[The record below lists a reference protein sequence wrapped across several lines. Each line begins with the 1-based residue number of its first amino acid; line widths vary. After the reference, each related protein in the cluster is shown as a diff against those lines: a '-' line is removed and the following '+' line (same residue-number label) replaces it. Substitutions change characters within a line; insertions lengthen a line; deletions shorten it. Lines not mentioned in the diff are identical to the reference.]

1 MEIIETT
8 ISDVLIIKPDVYQ
21 DSRGFFLESFNK
33 LRFSERNLETDFV
46 QDNISKSV
54 KGTLRGLHYQ
64 VGDKA
69 QGKLCQVIAGKV
81 LDIAV
86 DIRFG
91 SPTFGMHVAFEL
103 SGENHSQLWIPP
115 GFAHGFSVL
124 SDTAIFLY
132 KCTDFYDKEN
142 ERTIIFNDPQLNI
155 DWRVNN
161 PIISEKDLN
170 GKFLKEIDKDFIY
183 TEMKK

>member
-33 LRFSERNLETDFV
+33 LRFSEQNLETDFV
-46 QDNISKSV
+46 QDNISKSL

-64 VGDKA
+64 AGEKA

-103 SGENHSQLWIPP
+103 SGENHSQIWIPP

-132 KCTDFYDKEN
+132 KCTDFYDKEH

-155 DWRVNN
+155 DWRVDN
-161 PIISEKDLN
+161 PIISKKDLN
-170 GKFLKEIDKDFIY
+170 GKFFKEIDKDFIY

>member
-33 LRFSERNLETDFV
+33 LRFSEQNLETDFV
-46 QDNISKSV
+46 QDNISKSL

-64 VGDKA
+64 VGEKV

-103 SGENHSQLWIPP
+103 SGENHSQIWIPP

-132 KCTDFYDKEN
+132 KCTDFYDKEH

-155 DWRVNN
+155 DWRVDN
-161 PIISEKDLN
+161 PIISKKDLN
-170 GKFLKEIDKDFIY
+170 GKFFKEIDKDFIY